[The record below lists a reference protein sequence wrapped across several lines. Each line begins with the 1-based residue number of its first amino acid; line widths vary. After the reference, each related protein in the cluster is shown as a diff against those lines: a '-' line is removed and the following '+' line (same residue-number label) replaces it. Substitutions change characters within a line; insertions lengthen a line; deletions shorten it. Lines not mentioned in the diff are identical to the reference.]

1 MQKLFF
7 FLLFFSFYSLATHS
21 QNSNEKQIQE
31 MKEQYEA
38 DKLEFIE
45 NLVSSLS
52 VDDFQKEIIKQ
63 KLNSYFDEKQK
74 IHQANFPSYIR
85 EEKLNELDRTHFTEL
100 KDICKDEVISKI
112 QEAVKNPLEHK
123 KKNKRKKKNK
133 N

>member
-1 MQKLFF
+1 M
-7 FLLFFSFYSLATHS
+7 
-21 QNSNEKQIQE
+21 QE

-74 IHQANFPSYIR
+74 IHQSNFPSYIR

-100 KDICKDEVISKI
+100 KDICKDEVIGKI